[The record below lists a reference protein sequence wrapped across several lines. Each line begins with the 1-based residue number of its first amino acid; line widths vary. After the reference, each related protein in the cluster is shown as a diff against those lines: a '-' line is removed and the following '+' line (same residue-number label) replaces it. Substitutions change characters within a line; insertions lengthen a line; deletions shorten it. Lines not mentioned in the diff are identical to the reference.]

1 MTAVILFFFALFVF
15 YLMAKPKKKKTKK
28 VVNTLPM
35 KTRKSLKETTDEEY
49 IQHILNNVKVTIT
62 HTDSKGK
69 VKDSSII
76 DVTGKSQKI
85 NHHID
90 KKKPEAPYWAH
101 DYIKQHTDID
111 KASVEQKSF
120 YKIFRDNF
128 IKGEYLEIGKNVN
141 YASVLLLELL
151 NDYEK
156 DKNIVRLESQL
167 KLLAQNYPRVESAA
181 INALIKKME
190 ERGDDEEAERIK
202 TEIDATTD
210 GYDTSSDFWR
220 LGRKYNVLLN
230 LDNEQASLLDR
241 ITHPTNNFCDIE
253 FCLIATVKLYVALI
267 DELRKKYKEEGSSF
281 KDVIEEAA
289 DIIVRKEHKYRK
301 GSNDYKYFMK
311 ICADGIH
318 TTTFHYCENA
328 VRIKHGYNR
337 KINTDTGYS
346 NKDVNSILEE
356 KYFSKVKELL
366 PALSEQIEFPDQK
379 SEIALNAVSTT
390 RWKKQFEELT
400 TVYDGNAKKFVESV
414 INLGKLNKKN
424 PSVENIFFDASKFI
438 SKSDRE
444 SAISLYLYYLH
455 YDLKSASFNNKQL
468 TKTIQKSLFQTNEQL
483 HAFEKIVS
491 DLIHDKDL
499 KKALRAVPVLYEVKR
514 KKIKLDS
521 SFIKE
526 ARQQHSETVELLNE
540 YLKDDFE
547 DDNTSIKAVE
557 INSEEVKMEI
567 VKKNEL
573 EHVSPFVNELVLNNH
588 QTDVIGLF
596 VKSNFSL
603 AVEDFETYSKTRG
616 LFSNQLIESINET
629 CYELL
634 DDLLI
639 EEEEGFY
646 TINPN
651 YFQRISAI

>member
-1 MTAVILFFFALFVF
+1 MR
-15 YLMAKPKKKKTKK
+15 
-28 VVNTLPM
+28 
-35 KTRKSLKETTDEEY
+35 TRKSLKETTDEEY
-49 IQHILNNVKVTIT
+49 IQHILNNIKVTIT

-120 YKIFRDNF
+120 YKIFRDKF

-281 KDVIEEAA
+281 KDIIEEAA

-318 TTTFHYCENA
+318 TTTFQYCENA

-366 PALSEQIEFPDQK
+366 PALSEQIELPDQK
-379 SEIALNAVSTT
+379 SEVALNAVSTT

-400 TVYDGNAKKFVESV
+400 TVFDGNAKKFVESV

-424 PSVENIFFDASKFI
+424 PSVENIFFEASKFI

-499 KKALRAVPVLYEVKR
+499 KKALRTVPVLYEVKR

-573 EHVSPFVNELVLNNH
+573 EHASPFVNELVLNNH

-603 AVEDFETYSKTRG
+603 AVEDFEIYSKTRG